1 MAEPT
6 PSTACVIAG
15 RYLASPAALRARPEG
30 PIEALDTRS
39 GRAAQVRIVFAS
51 EGWDEEGFAEAVSRW
66 CALGCA
72 EICGALDFGEHEGRR
87 FVVVPPTLGM
97 SIERWRA
104 TRRPGAADAARLAL
118 AFGRLAERVAAAGFP
133 VDAANLADFAVGP
146 GPTPFLERPLLG
158 SPDTNAVLVG
168 RRDGQ
173 RTLAAIFR
181 AALGGP
187 PPEPLDEWL
196 ERTADARFDDLADC
210 LDELERCG
218 NRVHSEQQPGDEGA
232 VGLEGLFDE
241 REYESRLVLPLPRV
255 WPRRVAAG
263 IGLVAAAGV
272 AFALLVPRGAAP
284 APVPDPTPHPV
295 SVPVALKPPG
305 HHRVH
310 RSAHHPTRHPARVRP
325 VPGRATAPSPQTTP
339 SPAPTSTAQPPAGG
353 GGVTLPDPGS
363 VDPLPAP

>member
-1 MAEPT
+1 MAEPA

-118 AFGRLAERVAAAGFP
+118 AFGRLAERVAASGFP
-133 VDAANLADFAVGP
+133 VDAASLADFAVGP

-158 SPDTNAVLVG
+158 SPETNNLLVG

-196 ERTADARFDDLADC
+196 ERTSEARFDGLADC

-218 NRVHSEQQPGDEGA
+218 NLVQSEQRPGDEGP

-263 IGLVAAAGV
+263 IGLAAAAA
-272 AFALLVPRGAAP
+272 AFVLLAPRGPAP
-284 APVPDPTPHPV
+284 APLPDPTPR
-295 SVPVALKPPG
+295 PVAVPARLKPAD

-310 RSAHHPTRHPARVRP
+310 RPVHHTPRVHPAA
-325 VPGRATAPSPQTTP
+325 ATHPAASPSQTTP
-339 SPAPTSTAQPPAGG
+339 SPAPTTALQPPAEASG
-353 GGVTLPDPGS
+353 TSLPDPGGI
-363 VDPLPAP
+363 DPLPAP